1 MKQTEEESTMT
12 WKSILERFLDNLG
25 LKLNILKMGNS
36 TDYDVRVAFGNG
48 LCAIDALPGE
58 SPHKVIDG
66 CYHVHYPISHAFGHS
81 EEEACSRML
90 KAIVGNEIYLIREFN
105 PCNLKWSF
113 KACNIK
119 IPRISTSS
127 IHAARISLDMLFS

>member
-1 MKQTEEESTMT
+1 MKQPEEESPMT

-36 TDYDVRVAFGNG
+36 TDYDARVASGNG
-48 LCAIDALPGE
+48 FCAIDTLPGE

-66 CYHVHYPISHAFGHS
+66 CYHVHYPISHAFGHT

-90 KAIVGNEIYLIREFN
+90 KAIVGNEIRLIREFN
-105 PCNLKWSF
+105 PCNLKWNF
-113 KACNIK
+113 KICNMK

-127 IHAARISLDMLFS
+127 IHAARINLDMLFS